1 MKPIAQRP
9 GPLPSDV
16 TDPEQVQ
23 PKAHARLFPPIT
35 ARLLGRAGV
44 YALAILMAAWVLVPI
59 YLISIAAFSPQM
71 AVYEFPRPLI
81 PAPFSTET
89 IRFFLRSHGVL
100 QATRSSV
107 IVAVLTVVL
116 STLIG
121 APAGY
126 AIARFIFRGRDAF
139 RILIVSTRAFPIVIL
154 SIPLAVTF
162 IRWNLY
168 DSVYS
173 LALMHT
179 ALALPFTILITS
191 SVFAS
196 VPKDLE
202 EAAMT
207 LGCSRVQ
214 AFLRVSLPLALPG
227 LAAAT
232 LFTFVLSWN
241 EVFAA
246 VILTVRNRTLP
257 ALVLTVLDESPL
269 PYRFAGGFF
278 MLAPALVFMLFIR
291 RYLFN
296 LWGRVVK

>member
-1 MKPIAQRP
+1 MKRRA
-9 GPLPSDV
+9 S
-16 TDPEQVQ
+16 
-23 PKAHARLFPPIT
+23 FP
-35 ARLLGRAGV
+35 RVLGRV
-44 YALAILMAAWVLVPI
+44 LTYALAILIALWILVPI
-59 YLISIAAFSPQM
+59 YLIGVSAFGEKLS
-71 AVYEFPRPLI
+71 AYEYPRPFW
-81 PAPFSTET
+81 PAPFTIET
-89 IRFFLRSHGVL
+89 MSFFLKSGGVL
-100 QATRSSV
+100 KSVQSSV
-107 IVAVLTVVL
+107 IVAVITLVL

-126 AIARFIFRGRDAF
+126 AIARFIFSGRDAF
-139 RILIVSTRAFPIVIL
+139 RLIVVSTRSFPIVIL
-154 SIPLAVTF
+154 SIPLAVSF
-162 IRWNLY
+162 IEWGMY

-196 VPKDLE
+196 IPRDLE
-202 EAAMT
+202 EAAQT
-207 LGCSRVQ
+207 LGCSQFQ
-214 AFLRVSLPLALPG
+214 AFLRISLPLALPG

-257 ALVLTVLDESPL
+257 ALVLTVLDESQL

-278 MLAPALVFMLFIR
+278 MMVPSLIFMLFIR
-291 RYLFN
+291 RYLLN
-296 LWGRVVK
+296 LWGRVTK

>member
-1 MKPIAQRP
+1 MKSAALTR
-9 GPLPSDV
+9 
-16 TDPEQVQ
+16 
-23 PKAHARLFPPIT
+23 A
-35 ARLLGRAGV
+35 LGRALV
-44 YALAILMAAWVLVPI
+44 YALAVFMALWVLLPI
-59 YLISIAAFSPQM
+59 YLIGVAAFSKQA
-71 AVYEFPRPLI
+71 AVYIYPRPFF
-81 PAPFSTET
+81 PNPFSVET
-89 IRFFLRSHGVL
+89 MAFFLKSGGVM
-100 QATRSSV
+100 ASVRSSV
-107 IVAVLTVVL
+107 VVALITLAL

-126 AIARFIFRGRDAF
+126 AIARYVFRGRDAF
-139 RILIVSTRAFPIVIL
+139 RILVVSTRAFPIVIL
-154 SIPLAVTF
+154 SIPLAVSF
-162 IRWNLY
+162 IEWGLY

-196 VPKDLE
+196 VPRDLE

-207 LGCSRVQ
+207 LGCNPMQ
-214 AFLRVSLPLALPG
+214 AFLRVGLPLALPG

-278 MLAPALVFMLFIR
+278 MLAPSLVFMLFIR
-291 RYLFN
+291 KYLFN
-296 LWGRVVK
+296 LWGRVTK

>member
-1 MKPIAQRP
+1 MRMSAPTWRRVIRV
-9 GPLPSDV
+9 L
-16 TDPEQVQ
+16 T
-23 PKAHARLFPPIT
+23 
-35 ARLLGRAGV
+35 
-44 YALAILMAAWVLVPI
+44 YALAILMALWVLIPI
-59 YLISIAAFSPQM
+59 YLIGVAAFSPQLD
-71 AVYEFPRPLI
+71 VYKFPRPLF
-81 PAPFSTET
+81 PNPFSTET
-89 IRFFLRSHGVL
+89 MAFFLRSGGVI
-100 QATRSSV
+100 ASVRSSV
-107 IVAVLTVVL
+107 IVAVITLVL
-116 STLIG
+116 SMLIG

-126 AIARFIFRGRDAF
+126 AIARFVFPGRDAF
-139 RILIVSTRAFPIVIL
+139 RLIVVSTRAFPIVIL
-154 SIPLAVTF
+154 SIPLAVNF
-162 IRWNLY
+162 IEWGLY

-179 ALALPFTILITS
+179 ALALPFTILVTS

-196 VPKDLE
+196 VPRDLE

-207 LGCSRVQ
+207 LGCSQ
-214 AFLRVSLPLALPG
+214 LEAFLRVALPLALPG

-278 MLAPALVFMLFIR
+278 MLAPSLIFMLFIR
-291 RYLFN
+291 KYLFN
-296 LWGRVVK
+296 LWGRVTK

>member
-1 MKPIAQRP
+1 MKRRSNFLRVI
-9 GPLPSDV
+9 G
-16 TDPEQVQ
+16 
-23 PKAHARLFPPIT
+23 
-35 ARLLGRAGV
+35 RLLT
-44 YALAILMAAWVLVPI
+44 YALAILLALWILIPI
-59 YLISIAAFSPQM
+59 YLIGVSAFGERLS
-71 AVYEFPRPLI
+71 AYTYPRPFW
-81 PAPFSTET
+81 PAPFTFET
-89 IRFFLRSHGVL
+89 MAFFLKSGGVIKSV
-100 QATRSSV
+100 QSSV
-107 IVAVLTVVL
+107 IVALITLVL

-126 AIARFIFRGRDAF
+126 AIARFLFHGRDAF
-139 RILIVSTRAFPIVIL
+139 RLVVVSTRSFPIVIL

-162 IRWNLY
+162 IEWGMY

-179 ALALPFTILITS
+179 ALALPFTILVTS

-196 VPKDLE
+196 VPRDLE
-202 EAAMT
+202 EAAQT
-207 LGCSRVQ
+207 LGCSQVE
-214 AFLRVSLPLALPG
+214 AFLRISLPLALPG

-257 ALVLTVLDESPL
+257 ALVLTVLSESQL

-278 MLAPALVFMLFIR
+278 MMVPSLIFMLFIR
-291 RYLFN
+291 RYLLN
-296 LWGRVVK
+296 LWGRVTK

>member
-1 MKPIAQRP
+1 MKSLVLRR
-9 GPLPSDV
+9 
-16 TDPEQVQ
+16 
-23 PKAHARLFPPIT
+23 RLS
-35 ARLLGRAGV
+35 RAGV
-44 YALAILMAAWVLVPI
+44 YLLAILMAAWVIVPI
-59 YLISIAAFSPQM
+59 YLIGVAAFSTQP
-71 AVYEFPRPLI
+71 AIYEFPKPSL
-81 PAPFSTET
+81 PQPFSTDT
-89 IRFFLRSHGVL
+89 MAFFLRSQGVRD
-100 QATRSSV
+100 ATTSSV
-107 IVAVLTVVL
+107 VVALITLGL
-116 STLIG
+116 SMLIG

-126 AIARFIFRGRDAF
+126 AIARFVFRGRDAF

-162 IRWNLY
+162 IRWGFY

-179 ALALPFTILITS
+179 ALALPFTILVTS

-207 LGCSRVQ
+207 LGCSPLQ
-214 AFLRVSLPLALPG
+214 AFIRVALPLALPG

-278 MLAPALVFMLFIR
+278 MLAPSLVFMLFIR

>member
-1 MKPIAQRP
+1 MKRRSNF
-9 GPLPSDV
+9 LRV
-16 TDPEQVQ
+16 
-23 PKAHARLFPPIT
+23 
-35 ARLLGRAGV
+35 LGRALT
-44 YALAILMAAWVLVPI
+44 YALAILIALWILGPI
-59 YLISIAAFSPQM
+59 YLIGVSAFGERLS
-71 AVYEFPRPLI
+71 AYAYPRPFW
-81 PAPFSTET
+81 PAPFTFET
-89 IRFFLRSHGVL
+89 MAFFLKSGGVIKSV
-100 QATRSSV
+100 QSSV
-107 IVAVLTVVL
+107 IVALITLVL

-126 AIARFIFRGRDAF
+126 AIARFLFRGRDAF
-139 RILIVSTRAFPIVIL
+139 RLVVVSTRSFPIVIL

-162 IRWNLY
+162 IEWGMY

-196 VPKDLE
+196 VPRDLE
-202 EAAMT
+202 EAAQT
-207 LGCSRVQ
+207 LGCNQ
-214 AFLRVSLPLALPG
+214 IEAFLRISLPLALPG

-257 ALVLTVLDESPL
+257 ALVLTVLSESQL

-278 MLAPALVFMLFIR
+278 MMVPSLIFMLFIR
-291 RYLFN
+291 RYLLN
-296 LWGRVVK
+296 LWGRVTK

>member
-1 MKPIAQRP
+1 
-9 GPLPSDV
+9 
-16 TDPEQVQ
+16 
-23 PKAHARLFPPIT
+23 
-35 ARLLGRAGV
+35 
-44 YALAILMAAWVLVPI
+44 MAASV
-59 YLISIAAFSPQM
+59 
-71 AVYEFPRPLI
+71 
-81 PAPFSTET
+81 
-89 IRFFLRSHGVL
+89 
-100 QATRSSV
+100 RSS
-107 IVAVLTVVL
+107 IVVALITLTL

-126 AIARFIFRGRDAF
+126 AIARFIFPGRDSF
-139 RILIVSTRAFPIVIL
+139 RLLVVSTRAFPIVIL

-162 IRWNLY
+162 IRWDMY

-196 VPKDLE
+196 VPRDLE

-207 LGCSRVQ
+207 LGCNPIQ
-214 AFLRVSLPLALPG
+214 AFLRVALPLALPG

-257 ALVLTVLDESPL
+257 ALVLTVLDVSPL

-278 MLAPALVFMLFIR
+278 MLAPSLIFMLFIR
-291 RYLFN
+291 RYLFT
-296 LWGRVVK
+296 LWGRVTK

>member
-1 MKPIAQRP
+1 MKPSAAVLR
-9 GPLPSDV
+9 V
-16 TDPEQVQ
+16 
-23 PKAHARLFPPIT
+23 
-35 ARLLGRAGV
+35 LGRALT
-44 YALAILMAAWVLVPI
+44 YALAVLVAFWVLAPI
-59 YLISIAAFSPQM
+59 YLIGVAAFSPQL
-71 AVYEFPRPLI
+71 AVYEYPRPFF
-81 PAPFSTET
+81 PAPFSVET
-89 IRFFLRSHGVL
+89 MAFFLKSAGVL
-100 QATRSSV
+100 ASVRSSV
-107 IVAVLTVVL
+107 VVALITLIL

-126 AIARFIFRGRDAF
+126 AVARYVFPGRDSF
-139 RILIVSTRAFPIVIL
+139 RLLVVSTRAFPIVIL

-162 IRWNLY
+162 IRWDMY

-191 SVFAS
+191 SVFAG
-196 VPKDLE
+196 VPRDLE

-207 LGCSRVQ
+207 LGCSQLQ
-214 AFLRVSLPLALPG
+214 AFLRVALPLALPG

-257 ALVLTVLDESPL
+257 ALVLTVLDVSPL

-278 MLAPALVFMLFIR
+278 MLAPSLVFMLFIR
-291 RYLFN
+291 KYLFN
-296 LWGRVVK
+296 LWGRVTK

>member
-1 MKPIAQRP
+1 MKAALLR
-9 GPLPSDV
+9 
-16 TDPEQVQ
+16 
-23 PKAHARLFPPIT
+23 K
-35 ARLLGRAGV
+35 LGRAFT
-44 YALAILMAAWVLVPI
+44 YALAVLMALWVLVPI
-59 YLISIAAFSPQM
+59 YLIGVAAFSERA
-71 AVYEFPRPLI
+71 AVYNYPKQFW
-81 PAPFSTET
+81 PAPFSAET
-89 IRFFLRSHGVL
+89 MLFFLRSSGVL
-100 QATRSSV
+100 ASTRASV
-107 IVAVLTVVL
+107 VVAVIALLL
-116 STLIG
+116 SMLIG

-126 AIARFIFRGRDAF
+126 AIARFVFRGRDAF
-139 RILIVSTRAFPIVIL
+139 RLLVVSTRAFPIVIL
-154 SIPLAVTF
+154 SIPLAVSF
-162 IRWNLY
+162 IEWGLY

-179 ALALPFTILITS
+179 ALSLPFTILVTS

-196 VPKDLE
+196 VPRDLE

-207 LGCSRVQ
+207 LGCNQLQ

-257 ALVLTVLDESPL
+257 ALVLTQLDQSPL

-278 MLAPALVFMLFIR
+278 MLAPSLVFMLFIR
-291 RYLFN
+291 KYLFN
-296 LWGRVVK
+296 LWGRVTK

>member
-1 MKPIAQRP
+1 M
-9 GPLPSDV
+9 
-16 TDPEQVQ
+16 
-23 PKAHARLFPPIT
+23 
-35 ARLLGRAGV
+35 
-44 YALAILMAAWVLVPI
+44 ALWVLLPI
-59 YLISIAAFSPQM
+59 YLIGAAAFSEQQAIYQFPKPAFPQ
-71 AVYEFPRPLI
+71 
-81 PAPFSTET
+81 PFSIET
-89 IRFFLRSHGVL
+89 MVFFLRSQGVL
-100 QATRSSV
+100 QALRSSV
-107 IVAVLTVVL
+107 VVAMIALVV
-116 STLIG
+116 SMAIG

-126 AIARFIFRGRDAF
+126 AIARHAFRGRDTF
-139 RILIVSTRAFPIVIL
+139 RVLIVSTRAFPIVIL

-162 IRWNLY
+162 IRWGMY

-179 ALALPFTILITS
+179 ALALPFTILVTS

-207 LGCSRVQ
+207 LGCSRAQ
-214 AFLRVSLPLALPG
+214 AFLRVALPLALPG

-257 ALVLTVLDESPL
+257 ALVLTVLNESPL

-278 MLAPALVFMLFIR
+278 LLLPSLVFMLFIR
-291 RYLFN
+291 RYLFS

>member
-1 MKPIAQRP
+1 MKMSAGLR
-9 GPLPSDV
+9 
-16 TDPEQVQ
+16 
-23 PKAHARLFPPIT
+23 R
-35 ARLLGRAGV
+35 RLGRALA
-44 YALAILMAAWVLVPI
+44 YFLAILMALWVIVPI
-59 YLISIAAFSPQM
+59 YLIGVAAFGEQL
-71 AVYEFPRPLI
+71 AVYTYPRPFF
-81 PAPFSTET
+81 PEPFSTET
-89 IRFFLRSHGVL
+89 MAFFLRSAGVL
-100 QATRSSV
+100 AATRSSV
-107 IVAVLTVVL
+107 VVALLTL
-116 STLIG
+116 GFSTLIG

-126 AIARFIFRGRDAF
+126 AIARFAFRGRDAF
-139 RILIVSTRAFPIVIL
+139 RVLVVSTRAFPIVIL
-154 SIPLAVTF
+154 SIPLAVSF
-162 IRWNLY
+162 IRWGMY

-196 VPKDLE
+196 VPRDLE

-207 LGCSRVQ
+207 LGCNQLQ
-214 AFLRVSLPLALPG
+214 AFLRVALPLALPG

-257 ALVLTVLDESPL
+257 ALVLTVLNESQL

-278 MLAPALVFMLFIR
+278 MLAPSLVFMLFIR
-291 RYLFN
+291 KYLFN
-296 LWGRVVK
+296 LWGRVTK

>member
-1 MKPIAQRP
+1 MKRMFS
-9 GPLPSDV
+9 LPSLGGAV
-16 TDPEQVQ
+16 SEQVQ
-23 PKAHARLFPPIT
+23 PGVRLRLSSLVAARM
-35 ARLLGRAGV
+35 LGRTGV
-44 YALAILMAAWVLVPI
+44 YLLAVLMAAWVLVPI
-59 YLISIAAFSPQM
+59 YLIAVAAFSPQM
-71 AVYEFPRPLI
+71 VVYQFPRPLI

-89 IRFFLRSHGVL
+89 LSFFLGSHGVL
-100 QATRSSV
+100 QAARSSV
-107 IVAVLTVVL
+107 IVAVITVGL

-126 AIARFIFRGRDAF
+126 AIARFNFRGRDTF

-162 IRWNLY
+162 IRWELY

-227 LAAAT
+227 LAAAV